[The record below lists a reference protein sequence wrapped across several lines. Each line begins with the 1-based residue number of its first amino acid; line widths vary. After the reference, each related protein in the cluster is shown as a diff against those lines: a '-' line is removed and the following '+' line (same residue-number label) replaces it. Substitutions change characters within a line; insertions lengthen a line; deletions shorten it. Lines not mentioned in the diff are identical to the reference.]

1 MVAGLEP
8 SGEDEDEIVGIPLRE
23 QVLHPIRLRSELGV

>member
-8 SGEDEDEIVGIPLRE
+8 GAEEDEIVGILSRE
-23 QVLHPIRLRSELGV
+23 QVLHRIRLRSELEV